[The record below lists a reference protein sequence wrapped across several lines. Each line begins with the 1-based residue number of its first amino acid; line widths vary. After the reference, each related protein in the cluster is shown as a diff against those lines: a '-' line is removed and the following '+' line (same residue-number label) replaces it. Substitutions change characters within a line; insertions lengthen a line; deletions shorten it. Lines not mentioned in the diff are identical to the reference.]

1 MNNVSN
7 SNNILVR
14 IFMTIHICVAIFI
27 RVMNSYRLKN
37 STQSNNH
44 DNRSDIRIVEGTVI
58 IVISFIRSNNEPQ
71 LEQELIS
78 NFLSL

>member
-14 IFMTIHICVAIFI
+14 IFITIHTCVSIFI

-44 DNRSDIRIVEGTVI
+44 DNRIDIRTVEGTVI
-58 IVISFIRSNNEPQ
+58 IVI
-71 LEQELIS
+71 
-78 NFLSL
+78 